1 MRYRLPRPNQLGLLL
16 LLVLAIAA
24 VVWLAMEQVGLPL
37 TGIDDAHIFFVYGQN
52 LTAGHG
58 LVYNPG
64 GERVEGFSSP
74 LWMLVVAL
82 GYLLSPRPAYFLLV
96 VSIALVAVSLTI
108 LILHVNRGR
117 AIGLA
122 GLAVMAW
129 ALSSP
134 AYITWTSVTL
144 MDTGL
149 WSALLV
155 IAVVLALEGRM
166 RALAAAAAAVILA
179 RPEGMLWAPALILIA
194 ALPAWAVTG
203 PRAALRQVRPAILAT
218 AITLVALTLWR
229 LWTFG
234 YPLPNT
240 YYVKM
245 SPDNLF
251 NLRQGAVYL
260 VAFLYNH
267 PLALIG
273 VVPAIAALLLNG
285 RWLVAA
291 VIRPGAVAEDDPRLG
306 YIAASLVVLLALLV
320 PVYMGGD
327 HFGNFRF
334 YQAPWPLLILPA
346 LALPDVLKI
355 RAPRPVGP
363 GLVAAFILAV
373 FLLSPVSWV
382 NQAYGGGLAHEV
394 NTALEGM
401 AAGRAMTALFGDEA
415 PSAGVIRA
423 GAVAGVYEGQ
433 VVDLMGLNNTAM
445 AHSPGDRKGLKNH
458 AAFNAEVFFS
468 QRPALILPIAITRDT
483 KPETIQERLTWD
495 NWVLKGLL
503 EDARFNSQYTLVTIS
518 DGRET
523 ILCYADRVLL
533 TQFSGRGLEV
543 DEQNAGKLFSWM
555 EGNRTGA
562 AG

>member
-1 MRYRLPRPNQLGLLL
+1 MRTRLPRPNQLGLLL
-16 LLVLAIAA
+16 LLILAIAA
-24 VVWLAMEQVGLPL
+24 FVWLAMEQVDLPL

-52 LTAGHG
+52 LTAGDG

-82 GYLLSPRPAYFLLV
+82 GYRLSPRPAYFLLAA
-96 VSIALVAVSLTI
+96 SIALVAVALTI
-108 LILHVNRGR
+108 LVLHVNRGR
-117 AIGLA
+117 VIGRP

-134 AYITWTSVTL
+134 AYITWTSLTL
-144 MDTGL
+144 MDTAL
-149 WSALLV
+149 WSALLIV
-155 IAVVLALEGRM
+155 GVVLALEGRM
-166 RALAAAAAAVILA
+166 RALATAATALILA

-194 ALPAWAVTG
+194 ALPAWAAAG
-203 PRAALRQVRPAILAT
+203 PRDALRRARPAILAA
-218 AITLVALTLWR
+218 AITLAGLTLWR

-245 SPDNLF
+245 SPDSLYNLQ
-251 NLRQGAVYL
+251 QGAVYL

-285 RWLVAA
+285 RWLVGTI
-291 VIRPGAVAEDDPRLG
+291 IRPGAVAKDDPRLG

-334 YQAPWPLLILPA
+334 YQGLWPLLILPA
-346 LALPDVLKI
+346 LALPGVLKI
-355 RAPRPVGP
+355 EAPRPLGP
-363 GLVAAFILAV
+363 ALAAAFVLAV
-373 FLLSPVSWV
+373 FLLSPVSWL
-382 NQAYGGGLAHEV
+382 NQAYRGGLAHEI
-394 NTALEGM
+394 NTALEGL
-401 AAGRAMTALFGDEA
+401 AAGRAMNTLFGDDA
-415 PSAGVIRA
+415 FSAGVIRA
-423 GAVAGVYEGQ
+423 GAVAVAYEGPII
-433 VVDLMGLNNTAM
+433 DLMGLNNTAM
-445 AHSPGDRKGLKNH
+445 AHAPGDRKGLKNH

-468 QRPALILPIAITRDT
+468 QRPALVLPMAITHDI
-483 KPETIQERLTWD
+483 KPESIQERMTWN

-503 EDARFNSQYTLVTIS
+503 ADASFNSQYTLVTIS
-518 DGRET
+518 GGGT
-523 ILCYADRVLL
+523 TLLAFADEGVLPRL
-533 TQFSGRGLEV
+533 LARGLQVEPAEYGV
-543 DEQNAGKLFSWM
+543 LAPE
-555 EGNRTGA
+555 EGS
-562 AG
+562 